1 MIAILEAAGLMI
13 ALVAATLIISVALWN
28 VGGLIKRILKRK

>member
-1 MIAILEAAGLMI
+1 MIGVLEAVGLI
-13 ALVAATLIISVALWN
+13 LALVVATLIISAALWN